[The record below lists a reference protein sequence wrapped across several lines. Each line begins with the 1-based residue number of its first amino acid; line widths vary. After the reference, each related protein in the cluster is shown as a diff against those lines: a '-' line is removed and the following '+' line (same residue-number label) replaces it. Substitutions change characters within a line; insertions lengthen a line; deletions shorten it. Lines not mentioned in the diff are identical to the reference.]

1 MKKNK
6 IIGLSVTALAFAAAA
21 GVIGTRVAE
30 RAIHADTKTLYCKM
44 EYSWWKAD
52 GAAVGIHYWGG
63 ASSTTWPG
71 LRMSPV
77 ENEDDVW
84 KVDIPSDA
92 TNCIFT
98 RVNGAGNVADWGAK
112 TKDLTI
118 PTDGK
123 DFFTI
128 SNSTASWGD
137 PGCDGVWSVHGEE
150 PAESSESASEAVSSS
165 EEPEITHGHYLVGN
179 SIFTKKEAQWGFDSG
194 YIMDGYTA
202 EYPAYWE
209 NLEIDE
215 NAEFKVR
222 FYYGAEDTEW
232 VTAALDEEYSFATVL
247 EGGNVKITT
256 SGTYNVYLHYDEMAN
271 AFLKIEKVGEE
282 SSSESAV
289 SESVSESA
297 SEEPAPLAASIKIN
311 ETLIPM
317 DPVALDHEDQ
327 VAKWKVSDH
336 VLEDDVVSFYVAEEK
351 ISLFSAPED
360 EENKNNI
367 KNKDDEA
374 HEQYL
379 IHNEADADFYLMKWK
394 SGTYTFW
401 ATGYEAEEPFVDES
415 EEGFYY
421 LIGNG
426 SFLNDTYKDHPWSYK
441 AGVKMTKTLES
452 DDLGQ
457 LFDQHLTEGDVFKL
471 RAGQAAE
478 SEGYVGF
485 SKVADSLAKVCFD
498 TDAEDNI
505 VVKTT
510 GNYNIF
516 LNKEGEIYINGA
528 SEDAEISGEIFFAPG
543 AGGAPLADFYLYS
556 WVEEGKTEK
565 LGSWPGTKLSEIEGV
580 AGTNG
585 LNFHG
590 VYGALIKIPAAA
602 LAGGDHFI
610 LSTEGEVVKTNDFEY
625 LDGSFY
631 GVGYDAGT
639 GDKSLGAPAALAFD
653 VDAAIK
659 AATGES
665 VCMIEANKAKTL
677 VQDYDKLGEGQKAVF
692 EDSTFYTI
700 NSAKPEEKIDV
711 TGSAIINMINS
722 HIVNGGEGSLYKTL
736 GMNDSSRTLIIT
748 LAVIGAIAIA
758 SATFI
763 VISKK
768 RKAK

>member
-21 GVIGTRVAE
+21 GVIGTRVAKE
-30 RAIHADTKTLYCKM
+30 AIHAAYENPKTLYCKV
-44 EYSWWKAD
+44 EEGWWKD
-52 GAAVGIHYWGG
+52 GGAAVGAYYWKSADESDHDGKK
-63 ASSTTWPG
+63 WPG
-71 LRMSPV
+71 TRMSSV
-77 ENEDDVW
+77 VLDTDVW
-84 KVDIPSDA
+84 KFEIPAGYDRV
-92 TNCIFT
+92 IFT
-98 RVNGAGNVADWGAK
+98 RVNGNGDISDWGAK
-112 TKDLTI
+112 TADLTV
-118 PTDGK
+118 PTDDK
-123 DFFTI
+123 NLYTL
-128 SNSTASWGD
+128 ASEDPVWGD
-137 PGCDGVWSVHGEE
+137 PGVPGTWSVYEE
-150 PAESSESASEAVSSS
+150 PTV
-165 EEPEITHGHYLVGN
+165 THGHYLVGN
-179 SIFTKKEAQWGFDSG
+179 SIFTKKEAQWDFESG
-194 YIMDGYTA
+194 YLMTGCA
-202 EYPAYWE
+202 EGYPAYWE

-222 FYYGAEDTEW
+222 YYYGNEDTKW

-247 EGGNVKITT
+247 EGGNVKITS
-256 SGTYNVYLHYDEMAN
+256 SGTYNVYLHYDAEVH
-271 AFLKIEKVGEE
+271 AFLKIEEVGEE
-282 SSSESAV
+282 TSSESV

-311 ETLIPM
+311 ENLIPM
-317 DPVALDHEDQ
+317 EPVALEYANQ
-327 VAKWKVSDH
+327 VARWKVSNH

-374 HEQYL
+374 HEEYL
-379 IHNEADADFYLMKWK
+379 IHNEADVDFYLMKWK
-394 SGTYTFW
+394 DGTYSFW

-421 LIGNG
+421 LIGDG

-441 AGVKMTKTLES
+441 AGVMMTKTLES

-457 LFDQHLTEGDVFKL
+457 LFNLHLTEHDVFKL
-471 RAGQAAE
+471 RLGQAAE
-478 SEGYVGF
+478 GQGYVGF
-485 SKVADSLAKVCFD
+485 SKVADSLAKVCFEE
-498 TDAEDNI
+498 DAYDNI

-528 SEDAEISGEIFFAPG
+528 SPDADISGEIFFAPG

-556 WVEEGKTEK
+556 WKEEGKSEK
-565 LGSWPGTKLSEIEGV
+565 LGEWPGTKLSEIEGV

-610 LSTEGEVVKTNDFEY
+610 LSTEGEVVKTKDLEY

-631 GVGYDAGT
+631 GINNKGEIDE
-639 GDKSLGAPAALAFD
+639 DKSLGAPAALAFD

-665 VCMIEANKAKTL
+665 VCNIETNKAKTL
-677 VQDYDKLGEGQKAVF
+677 VQDYDKLGEGQKAAF

-700 NSAKPEEKIDV
+700 NSEKTEEKIDV

-736 GMNDSSRTLIIT
+736 GMNDSNRTLIIT